1 VGVFF
6 AMLLAALGV
15 VLSTA
20 FRLRGAAL
28 VLAAVHFG
36 HVLAAA
42 MTLVVNAVLFMVLPA
57 MLLRVAGMGID
68 GRNLRSHGRC
78 NDERDRADEK
88 FHCEKSLS

>member
-1 VGVFF
+1 
-6 AMLLAALGV
+6 MLLAALGV

-42 MTLVVNAVLFMVLPA
+42 MTLVVAAVLFMVLAA
-57 MLLRVAGMGID
+57 MLLRVASVGI
-68 GRNLRSHGRC
+68 GRRNLRRHGRC
-78 NDERDRADEK
+78 NDERNRADEK